1 MKQQVVVVYIHCFG
15 LYALIQSDK
24 QNKIMFSEPDLSK
37 FIHFVSDDENEMR
50 PFNETLLTA
59 KYYI

>member
-24 QNKIMFSEPDLSK
+24 QNKILFSEPDLSK
-37 FIHFVSDDENEMR
+37 FIHFVSDDIKGNA
-50 PFNETLLTA
+50 T
-59 KYYI
+59 IQ